1 MFIIK
6 VGQQTQDGG
15 RNFRYSKV
23 KDGIVMRR
31 AWNQGSP
38 SGSQRQDVMHHEFN
52 SVVPDDGIKGIL
64 DLVGEEEDTY
74 PTGFGL
80 VLKEAVFKGHGQGTL
95 FAVDSGVEHVPHNVT
110 ASPTECKDYKAT
122 ERIDADMT
130 SQNLTTGLILQD
142 WVKMLLLAL
151 QKKED
156 GEFLVV
162 L

>member
-1 MFIIK
+1 
-6 VGQQTQDGG
+6 
-15 RNFRYSKV
+15 
-23 KDGIVMRR
+23 MRS

-38 SGSQRQDVMHHEFN
+38 SGTQRQDVMYHEYN
-52 SVVPDDGIKGIL
+52 SVVPDNGIIGIL
-64 DLVGEEEDTY
+64 DLVGEEKDTY
-74 PTGFGL
+74 PTSFGV
-80 VLKEAVFKGHGQGTL
+80 VLKEAVFKGHGHGTR
-95 FAVDSGVEHVPHNVT
+95 FAVDSGVDYVPHNVT
-110 ASPTECKDYKAT
+110 GSTTECKDYKAT

-151 QKKED
+151 QKKEN